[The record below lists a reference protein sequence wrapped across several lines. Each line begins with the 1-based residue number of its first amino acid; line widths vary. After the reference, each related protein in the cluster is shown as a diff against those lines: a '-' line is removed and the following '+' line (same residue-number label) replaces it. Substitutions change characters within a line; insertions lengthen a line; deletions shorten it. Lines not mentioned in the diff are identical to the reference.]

1 MRKLLLILLAAM
13 LFAPAPAGI
22 PAGPT
27 AEPCQ
32 CEPVACHCSGHD
44 HGAAHGPMCAFANG
58 GRCGVKSSD
67 ITATDSSSRSDM
79 LLAEAHTV
87 SGLITQHFELIVP
100 AVTDKAG
107 YETPPTP
114 PPRSQA

>member
-13 LFAPAPAGI
+13 LFVPDPAGVL
-22 PAGPT
+22 AGPT

-58 GRCGVKSSD
+58 GRCGVKSADLAPSD
-67 ITATDSSSRSDM
+67 FSSRSDI
-79 LLAEAHTV
+79 LVAEA
-87 SGLITQHFELIVP
+87 SELPRLIVREYERHIPP
-100 AVTDKAG
+100 ASDRAG
-107 YETPPTP
+107 YEQPPKP